1 MDTQQIAKR
10 ISRYESGLLSAQ
22 EWANSVLYDLVSAP
36 EVDPAFVSLLDS
48 LPLELSQEFRRLLT
62 RIEEADFQW
71 TPFFLT
77 SSTAPSDPTEYS
89 AQLRQVS
96 ALLRQGRANSEV
108 PRRTEPGNRETIGAA
123 REQ

>member
-10 ISRYESGLLSAQ
+10 TSRYESGLLSAR
-22 EWANSVLYDLVSAP
+22 EWANSFLYDLVSAP
-36 EVDPAFVSLLDS
+36 ELDPAFVSLLDS
-48 LPLELSQEFRRLLT
+48 LPLEVSQEFRSLLA
-62 RIEEADFQW
+62 RIEDADFQW

-77 SSTAPSDPTEYS
+77 SSTAPSGPTEYS

-96 ALLRQGRANSEV
+96 ALLGQGRANGAD

-123 REQ
+123 KEE